1 MPINKKGESIV
12 MEKININALKE
23 NISFTG
29 DLYIDNLFLLAPK
42 STPLTDSLIKALKLW
57 NFTSFELDGNISLG
71 GDIGVPMSD
80 VNFEDSDEPQ
90 QKETL
95 GVSVKKVLEDSKSV
109 DILKDDTLR
118 LNMVKDVY
126 LEYANY
132 IELIY
137 TRYATH
143 KEINQEE
150 LSDTVQELCIFV
162 KDNKRFILRM
172 MSDDSLLTKN
182 FLISHSLK
190 STILAIA
197 IALQLHMPL
206 SKMIDLG
213 VCCILHEIGM
223 LQLPPQIYM
232 GTKQLTPGEKAMISK
247 HPVYSY
253 SILKTLNFPT
263 SIQLG
268 TLEHHEK
275 ENGTG
280 YPRRLPSDKI
290 SFNAK
295 VISVVCSYEAITSKR
310 NYKSER
316 SSIDAIVEMLL
327 NKNNAYSQ
335 EIIKALL
342 YTVSLYPIGSYVYLK
357 NRKVAIVTDT
367 DPDNPKNPIVE
378 LVTEKN
384 ADGSP
389 ITLKTSNPDY
399 AILRT
404 LSKQERD
411 DVLKIINEKRRL
423 IEEAQKIAAEMN
435 KKTEE
440 ELSTK
445 NKEEQDSTVKTN
457 ESQIKEKIESETE
470 EVDIN
475 FFN

>member
-1 MPINKKGESIV
+1 
-12 MEKININALKE
+12 
-23 NISFTG
+23 
-29 DLYIDNLFLLAPK
+29 
-42 STPLTDSLIKALKLW
+42 
-57 NFTSFELDGNISLG
+57 
-71 GDIGVPMSD
+71 
-80 VNFEDSDEPQ
+80 
-90 QKETL
+90 
-95 GVSVKKVLEDSKSV
+95 
-109 DILKDDTLR
+109 
-118 LNMVKDVY
+118 
-126 LEYANY
+126 
-132 IELIY
+132 
-137 TRYATH
+137 
-143 KEINQEE
+143 
-150 LSDTVQELCIFV
+150 
-162 KDNKRFILRM
+162 
-172 MSDDSLLTKN
+172 
-182 FLISHSLK
+182 
-190 STILAIA
+190 
-197 IALQLHMPL
+197 
-206 SKMIDLG
+206 
-213 VCCILHEIGM
+213 
-223 LQLPPQIYM
+223 M

-247 HPVYSY
+247 HPVYGY
-253 SILKTLNFPT
+253 SILKSLNFPT

-275 ENGTG
+275 ENGIG
-280 YPRRLPSDKI
+280 YPRRLPSEKI

-316 SSIDAIVEMLL
+316 SSLDAIVEMLL

-335 EIIKALL
+335 DIIKALL

-367 DPDNPKNPIVE
+367 DPDNPKNPVVE

-411 DVLKIINEKRRL
+411 DVLKITEEKRRL

-440 ELSTK
+440 ELLTK
-445 NKEEQDSTVKTN
+445 NKEEAQQGETVKTI
-457 ESQIKEKIESETE
+457 ETKTKEEIESETE

>member
-1 MPINKKGESIV
+1 

-57 NFTSFELDGNISLG
+57 NFSSFELDGNISLG
-71 GDIGVPMSD
+71 GDIGVPMSN
-80 VNFEDSDEPQ
+80 VNFENSDEPQ

-109 DILKDDTLR
+109 DILKDDSLR

-150 LSDTVQELCIFV
+150 LSETVQELCIFV

-172 MSDDSLLTKN
+172 MADDSLLNKN

-206 SKMIDLG
+206 SKMLDLG

-247 HPVYSY
+247 HPVYGY
-253 SILKTLNFPT
+253 SILKSLNFPT

-275 ENGTG
+275 ENGIG
-280 YPRRLPSDKI
+280 YPRRLPSEKI

-316 SSIDAIVEMLL
+316 SSLDAIVEMLL

-335 EIIKALL
+335 DIIKALL

-367 DPDNPKNPIVE
+367 DPDNPKNPVVE

-399 AILRT
+399 AILRA
-404 LSKQERD
+404 LSKQERE
-411 DVLKIINEKRRL
+411 DVLKIVNDKRKL

-440 ELSTK
+440 ELLTK
-445 NKEEQDSTVKTN
+445 NKEEAQQGETVKTI
-457 ESQIKEKIESETE
+457 ETKTKEEIESETE

>member
-1 MPINKKGESIV
+1 VPIKKKGERIF

-42 STPLTDSLIKALKLW
+42 STPLTASLIKALQLW
-57 NFTSFELDGNISLG
+57 NFSTLELDGNISLG
-71 GDIGVPMSD
+71 GDIGLPMSD
-80 VNFEDSDEPQ
+80 VDFENSDEPQ

-109 DILKDDTLR
+109 DILKDDSLR

-150 LSDTVQELCIFV
+150 LSETVQELCIFV

-172 MSDDSLLTKN
+172 MADDSLLDKN

-206 SKMIDLG
+206 SKMLDLG

-247 HPVYSY
+247 HPVYGY
-253 SILKTLNFPT
+253 SILKSLNFPT

-275 ENGTG
+275 ENGIG
-280 YPRRLPSDKI
+280 YPRRLPSEKI

-310 NYKSER
+310 NYNSPFI
-316 SSIDAIVEMLL
+316 SLL
-327 NKNNAYSQ
+327 
-335 EIIKALL
+335 
-342 YTVSLYPIGSYVYLK
+342 
-357 NRKVAIVTDT
+357 
-367 DPDNPKNPIVE
+367 
-378 LVTEKN
+378 
-384 ADGSP
+384 
-389 ITLKTSNPDY
+389 
-399 AILRT
+399 
-404 LSKQERD
+404 
-411 DVLKIINEKRRL
+411 
-423 IEEAQKIAAEMN
+423 
-435 KKTEE
+435 
-440 ELSTK
+440 
-445 NKEEQDSTVKTN
+445 
-457 ESQIKEKIESETE
+457 
-470 EVDIN
+470 
-475 FFN
+475 

>member
-1 MPINKKGESIV
+1 M
-12 MEKININALKE
+12 A
-23 NISFTG
+23 
-29 DLYIDNLFLLAPK
+29 
-42 STPLTDSLIKALKLW
+42 
-57 NFTSFELDGNISLG
+57 
-71 GDIGVPMSD
+71 
-80 VNFEDSDEPQ
+80 
-90 QKETL
+90 
-95 GVSVKKVLEDSKSV
+95 
-109 DILKDDTLR
+109 
-118 LNMVKDVY
+118 
-126 LEYANY
+126 
-132 IELIY
+132 
-137 TRYATH
+137 
-143 KEINQEE
+143 
-150 LSDTVQELCIFV
+150 
-162 KDNKRFILRM
+162 
-172 MSDDSLLTKN
+172 DDSLLNKN

-247 HPVYSY
+247 HPVYGY
-253 SILKTLNFPT
+253 SILKSLNFPT

-295 VISVVCSYEAITSKR
+295 VIAVVCSYEAITSKR

-316 SSIDAIVEMLL
+316 SSLDAIVEMLL
-327 NKNNAYSQ
+327 NKNNTYSQ
-335 EIIKALL
+335 NVIKALL

-367 DPDNPKNPIVE
+367 DPDNPKNPVVE

-470 EVDIN
+470 EIDIN

>member
-1 MPINKKGESIV
+1 

-57 NFTSFELDGNISLG
+57 NFSSFELDGNISLG
-71 GDIGVPMSD
+71 GDIGVPMSN

-109 DILKDDTLR
+109 DILKDDSLR

-150 LSDTVQELCIFV
+150 LSETVQELCIFV

-172 MSDDSLLTKN
+172 MADDSLLDKN

-206 SKMIDLG
+206 SKMLDLG

-247 HPVYSY
+247 HPVYGY
-253 SILKTLNFPT
+253 SILKSLNFPT

-275 ENGTG
+275 ENGIG
-280 YPRRLPSDKI
+280 YPRRLPSEKI

-316 SSIDAIVEMLL
+316 SSLDAIVEMLL

-335 EIIKALL
+335 DIIKALL

-367 DPDNPKNPIVE
+367 DPDNPKNPVVE

-399 AILRT
+399 AILRA
-404 LSKQERD
+404 LSKQERE
-411 DVLKIINEKRRL
+411 DVLKIVNDKRKL
-423 IEEAQKIAAEMN
+423 IEEAQKIAEEMN

-440 ELSTK
+440 ELLTK
-445 NKEEQDSTVKTN
+445 NKEEAQQGATAKTI
-457 ESQIKEKIESETE
+457 ETKTKQEIESETE